1 MSREQ
6 LDLWAEHGKEITAIS
21 EAIEDL
27 EQRGF
32 LTWNLTR
39 RPLVVLC
46 GDRGIDLAKL
56 DDERRALLEGTA
68 GG

>member
-6 LDLWAEHGKEITAIS
+6 LDLWAEHGQEITEICG
-21 EAIEDL
+21 AIEDL

-39 RPLVVLC
+39 KPLVVLC

-56 DDERRALLEGTA
+56 DAERRALLEGLA